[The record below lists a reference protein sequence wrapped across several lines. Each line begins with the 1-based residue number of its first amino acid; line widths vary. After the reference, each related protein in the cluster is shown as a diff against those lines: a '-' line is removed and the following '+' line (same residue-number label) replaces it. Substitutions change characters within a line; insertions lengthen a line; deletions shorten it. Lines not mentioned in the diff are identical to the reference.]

1 MSIKDKLA
9 ELEKE
14 LLREIKKF
22 YGDRLI
28 SLVIFGSVARGTYRH
43 DSDLDILL
51 VIDGLPKGRIRRIAE
66 FMEIEKKLEPTLTSL
81 RKDGINTELSPI
93 LKTPEEA
100 EAGSPLFLDM
110 VEDARLLY
118 DRDGFFSKIL
128 NQLRQRL
135 IKLGA
140 RRIWKGD
147 FWYWELKP
155 DYKPGEEFE
164 L

>member
-1 MSIKDKLA
+1 MSIKEKLA

-14 LLREIKKF
+14 LLRESKKF

-28 SLVIFGSVARGTYRH
+28 SLVIFGSVARGTYRN

-51 VIDGLPKGRIRRIAE
+51 VIDGLPKGRMRRIAE
-66 FMEIEKKLEPTLTSL
+66 FMEIEKKLEPRLISL
-81 RKDGINTELSPI
+81 KKEGIYTELSPI
-93 LKTPEEA
+93 LKTPQEA

-128 NQLRQRL
+128 NRLRRRL
-135 IKLGA
+135 IELGA

>member
-14 LLREIKKF
+14 LLRESKKF

-28 SLVIFGSVARGTYRH
+28 SLVIFGSVARGTYRN

-66 FMEIEKKLEPTLTSL
+66 FMEIEKKLEPMLTSL
-81 RKDGINTELSPI
+81 RKDGIYTELSPI

>member
-14 LLREIKKF
+14 LLRESKKF

-28 SLVIFGSVARGTYRH
+28 SLVIFGSVARGTYRN
-43 DSDLDILL
+43 DSDLDVLL

-81 RKDGINTELSPI
+81 RKDGIYTELSPI